1 MKVSVFT
8 NSVALAGVDV
18 YKKFI
23 QSIQKTDTIVHNS
36 MDADVAVIWSVL
48 WNGRML
54 PNKLVWDHYRSQG
67 KPVIV
72 VEVGGL
78 IRNKT
83 WRIGV
88 NGINNLAA
96 FGIVEKT
103 GISRS
108 KLLGLKL
115 NSWTSRGTHIKICTQ
130 HSKSETWPINYT
142 VEQWVQ
148 ETIKQIRSVSDR
160 PIIIRPHPRHPIK
173 TNLPVELPI
182 YTDKDDTNFALS
194 LTDCWAVVNFNSNPG
209 VQSIILGTP
218 AFVDKS
224 SLASTVGNLDL
235 SLIENP
241 YRSDRT
247 EWFEWLCHCEWLESE
262 IEEGKPWSRVRQLL
276 D

>member
-1 MKVSVFT
+1 MKISVFT

-18 YKKFI
+18 YRKFI
-23 QSIQKTDTIVHNS
+23 ESIQKTDTIVHNS
-36 MDADVAVIWSVL
+36 LDADVAVIWSVL

-54 PNKLVWDHYRSQG
+54 PNKLVWDHYRSQD

-88 NGINNLAA
+88 NGINSHAA
-96 FGIVEKT
+96 FGVAEK
-103 GISRS
+103 IDRS

-115 NSWTSRGTHIKICTQ
+115 IPWSNSGTHIKICTQ
-130 HSKSETWPINYT
+130 HSKSETWPSQFTIEEWVEQT
-142 VEQWVQ
+142 VEQ
-148 ETIKQIRSVSDR
+148 IRNVSDR
-160 PIIIRPHPRHPIK
+160 PIILRPHPRHPI
-173 TNLPVELPI
+173 TTSLTVELPT
-182 YTDKDDTNFALS
+182 YTEKDDTDFASS

-209 VQSIILGTP
+209 VQSIIQGTS

-224 SLASTVGNLDL
+224 SLASAVGNLDL

-241 YRSDRT
+241 HRPERG
-247 EWFEWLCHCEWLESE
+247 EWFQWLCHCEWLESE
-262 IEEGKPWSRVRQLL
+262 IEEGKTWSRVRQLL
-276 D
+276 QY

>member
-1 MKVSVFT
+1 MKVSIFT

-18 YKKFI
+18 YRKFI
-23 QSIQKTDTIVHNS
+23 QSIQKTDTVVHNS
-36 MDADVAVIWSVL
+36 LDADVAVIWSVL

-96 FGIVEKT
+96 FGVFEKT

-108 KLLGLKL
+108 KLLGLELKP
-115 NSWTSRGTHIKICTQ
+115 WTKRGTHIKICTQ
-130 HSKSETWPINYT
+130 HSKSETWPIQIT
-142 VEQWVQ
+142 VEEWVQ
-148 ETIKQIRSVSDR
+148 QAVKQIQAVSDR
-160 PIIIRPHPRHPIK
+160 PIILRPHPRHPIK
-173 TNLPVELPI
+173 TSLRTELPI
-182 YTDKDDTNFALS
+182 YTEKDDTDFASS

-209 VQSIILGTP
+209 IQSIMNGTP
-218 AFVDKS
+218 AFVDQS
-224 SLASTVGNLDL
+224 SLASAVGNLDL

-241 YRSDRT
+241 QRPDRT
-247 EWFEWLCHCEWLESE
+247 EWFEWLCHCEWLETE
-262 IEEGKPWSRVRQLL
+262 IEAGKPWSRVRQLL